1 MHEDYDDL
9 TIQCLG
15 LLLLLVAQQ
24 IRMASS
30 VIKDPRYAWDASQ
43 IGRPACAAISP
54 LSPHSSSLC
63 RYEKAASKRIGPVSA
78 LIRGGHARQLDE
90 GTAKASA
97 SGSSIGKMAS
107 IGNFSADALGI
118 LVYIS
123 TAIVFIATLS
133 IVFSNYPYAAR
144 SSGAI
149 LRAIVLRPFLVI
161 QVRAERAGQHADYRL
176 ARAEPARPAL
186 PDRAAPL
193 LLRLG
198 AEMGV
203 GARRG
208 SLGDFAGV
216 AVPRRCEG
224 DPRLALPGGLL
235 RPPSHAGLQRN
246 LGRSL
251 RIQRR
256 SVMVRY
262 YCAILRN
269 SAHLF

>member
-30 VIKDPRYAWDASQ
+30 VIKDPRYK
-43 IGRPACAAISP
+43 
-54 LSPHSSSLC
+54 
-63 RYEKAASKRIGPVSA
+63 KAASKRIGPVSA

-144 SSGAI
+144 NSGAI
-149 LRAIVLRPFLVI
+149 RA
-161 QVRAERAGQHADYRL
+161 Q
-176 ARAEPARPAL
+176 
-186 PDRAAPL
+186 L
-193 LLRLG
+193 L
-198 AEMGV
+198 
-203 GARRG
+203 
-208 SLGDFAGV
+208 
-216 AVPRRCEG
+216 
-224 DPRLALPGGLL
+224 
-235 RPPSHAGLQRN
+235 
-246 LGRSL
+246 
-251 RIQRR
+251 
-256 SVMVRY
+256 
-262 YCAILRN
+262 
-269 SAHLF
+269 

>member
-1 MHEDYDDL
+1 MHDYDDL

-30 VIKDPRYAWDASQ
+30 VIKDPRYK
-43 IGRPACAAISP
+43 
-54 LSPHSSSLC
+54 
-63 RYEKAASKRIGPVSA
+63 KAASKRIGPVSA

-144 SSGAI
+144 NSGAI
-149 LRAIVLRPFLVI
+149 LRAIIPRSVLAI

-198 AEMGV
+198 SEVGV
-203 GARRG
+203 G
-208 SLGDFAGV
+208 
-216 AVPRRCEG
+216 
-224 DPRLALPGGLL
+224 
-235 RPPSHAGLQRN
+235 RPS
-246 LGRSL
+246 
-251 RIQRR
+251 RR
-256 SVMVRY
+256 SRRSRW
-262 YCAILRN
+262 CRSTSWA
-269 SAHLF
+269 